1 MPAFQYKAIDNRTGQ
16 MIKNTVNGVT
26 KQELYKMLKNN
37 GLTPID
43 IQQALEVTANKQPVK
58 KHRSSEEILRDLSP
72 DQVRLIYNSNSSAK
86 KTKSMTAQSKK
97 ISKNRGHKITTRD
110 IIIFTQNF
118 LLLKKADFNNIHAL
132 ETVISSTENA
142 KFKSI
147 LEDILAGVESGE
159 NMYTTMEYYSDI
171 FPYIYINM
179 IKVGELSGSLTNSL
193 EQAVKYLDDT
203 ESLNKKLRIILI
215 PNIIQFVLLLVMLVV
230 GTLVAIP
237 AIQGIFDEL
246 GTEETLPAVTL
257 WFADFINKAIKYWY
271 LPVLIIVAAVAG
283 VLFYINTPKGK
294 YNFHYFKYKM
304 PIFGQLIFALDFS
317 RLMKAMLLNL
327 KNGMRIQESLEVSKN
342 VVKNYVMLSMIET
355 SINNI
360 LTGTSWIEPFE
371 KSGLAKPMI
380 TEMLKIGMQT
390 DLTEMMEKLVE
401 YMEIDIDNIMRK
413 IMQVLPQVV
422 YAIVGVVLIFFVL
435 VVLVPCIQVYMGNFL
450 FSAYGV

>member
-1 MPAFQYKAIDNRTGQ
+1 MYKAMTKTGIVVRNRVEFASKQ
-16 MIKNTVNGVT
+16 NLIKT
-26 KQELYKMLKNN
+26 LKSND
-37 GLTPID
+37 LLPISIEQISYSSKKTPKRKKKNITD
-43 IQQALEVTANKQPVK
+43 IQEIMKNVNTTQLNKEK
-58 KHRSSEEILRDLSP
+58 KMTLSTKEKINMY
-72 DQVRLIYNSNSSAK
+72 LAK
-86 KTKSMTAQSKK
+86 TE
-97 ISKNRGHKITTRD
+97 KITQRD
-110 IIIFTQNF
+110 IVVFTQNF
-118 LLLKKADFNNIHAL
+118 YLLKKANFNNIHAL
-132 ETVISSTENA
+132 NTIIESTENIS
-142 KFKSI
+142 FRGI
-147 LEDILAGVESGE
+147 LEDILAGVEAGE
-159 NMYTTMEYYSDI
+159 NMYTTMEYYSNV

-203 ESLNKKLRIILI
+203 ESLNKKLRTILI
-215 PNIIQFVLLLVMLVV
+215 PNIIQFVLLLVMLIV

-246 GTEETLPAVTL
+246 GTDETLPAVTL

>member
-1 MPAFQYKAIDNRTGQ
+1 MPTYMYKAMTKTGVVVRNRVEFASKQ
-16 MIKNTVNGVT
+16 NLIKT
-26 KQELYKMLKNN
+26 LKSND
-37 GLTPID
+37 LLPISIEQISYSSKKTPKRKKKNITD
-43 IQQALEVTANKQPVK
+43 IQEIMKNVNTTHLNKEK
-58 KHRSSEEILRDLSP
+58 KMTLSTKEKINMY
-72 DQVRLIYNSNSSAK
+72 LAK
-86 KTKSMTAQSKK
+86 TE
-97 ISKNRGHKITTRD
+97 KITQRD
-110 IIIFTQNF
+110 IVVFTQNF
-118 LLLKKADFNNIHAL
+118 YLLKKANFNNIHAL
-132 ETVISSTENA
+132 NTIIESTENIS
-142 KFKSI
+142 FRGI
-147 LEDILAGVESGE
+147 LEDILAGVEAGE
-159 NMYTTMEYYSDI
+159 NMYTTMEYYSNV

-203 ESLNKKLRIILI
+203 ESLNKKLRTILI

-246 GTEETLPAVTL
+246 GTDETLPAVTL
-257 WFADFINKAIKYWY
+257 WFADFIKKAIKYWY